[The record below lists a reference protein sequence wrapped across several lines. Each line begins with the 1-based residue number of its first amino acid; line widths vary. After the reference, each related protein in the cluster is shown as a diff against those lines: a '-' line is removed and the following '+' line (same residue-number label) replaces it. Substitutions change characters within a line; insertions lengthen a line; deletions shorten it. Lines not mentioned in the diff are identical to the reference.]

1 MRMSI
6 QEHLSF
12 IATTLLEAIPLPFA
26 SEIRSQMRHCQL
38 STCCLYVCGYIVF
51 RRGCSVSLWA
61 CHFTTLGDCRHNEWS
76 GCPQKK
82 EPTFL
87 FLERPSR
94 NGSTDNSLLFQS
106 TIRLS
111 RCPISGGYCIG
122 NLTLTHARVTISA
135 QDLDLWTVRV
145 HGKGITQPIAPQMR
159 DVVSC
164 ISTTTRDFRCYFN
177 GGVIDQGRG
186 CAELSARSLSSLF
199 HIIVCLG

>member
-1 MRMSI
+1 MSVDI
-6 QEHLSF
+6 LYSVGDVLSLCEL
-12 IATTLLEAIPLPFA
+12 ATSQPWETVATMSGRGAHRKRSRRFCFSRDRHAMDLQIIP
-26 SEIRSQMRHCQL
+26 SC
-38 STCCLYVCGYIVF
+38 
-51 RRGCSVSLWA
+51 
-61 CHFTTLGDCRHNEWS
+61 
-76 GCPQKK
+76 
-82 EPTFL
+82 
-87 FLERPSR
+87 
-94 NGSTDNSLLFQS
+94 FQS
-106 TIRLS
+106 TIR
-111 RCPISGGYCIG
+111 CIG

-145 HGKGITQPIAPQMR
+145 HGKSITQPIARQMR